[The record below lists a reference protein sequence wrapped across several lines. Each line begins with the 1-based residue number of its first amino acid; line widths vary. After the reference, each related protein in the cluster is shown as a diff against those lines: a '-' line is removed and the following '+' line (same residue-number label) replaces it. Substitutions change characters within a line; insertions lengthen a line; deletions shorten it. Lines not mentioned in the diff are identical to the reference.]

1 MDAHADDLPLGLDE
15 NGADDDFS
23 LTCPACGADL
33 VHDELFLRYR
43 VCEDCGRHFSLPA
56 RERVGV
62 LVDEG
67 SFRPIREMPTLD
79 EFDNDQIS
87 ALDRIADLRERPVL
101 DEAIVTGTGKIGG
114 TRAVVIALDD
124 QYVSAQIG
132 ALGAEKVIIALEHAH
147 TRRLPVVMIVAGGG
161 AGVQAGPLA
170 AVQGARISSV
180 ASQLRRDGLPMIAVL
195 THPTSASIFNTIA
208 SQADIIYAEHGTH
221 VGVSWSAGPSIDDVG
236 KAMAETELL
245 KHGWIDGIVA
255 RQDLHGSLARVLGLI
270 SKRQDVDGAASP
282 SPDAFSSHGLAL
294 LSMVSSFVE
303 IRGDRVETDDRHLVC
318 GFGRLDD
325 HVVAIAV
332 QDPSTELAGDS
343 RPVMRKL
350 QRLAQLAGRF
360 EMPLIMVGDGPAR
373 ERPARVTPGES
384 LAAAKLGSTLATL
397 PVSVISVGA
406 GTVQGL
412 ASAVMMSGDRRVM
425 LEGATYH
432 LPVNTLHRGGRVPT
446 QAAGH
451 YWTARECERLGL
463 VDGIIEEPPAG
474 LSDDPLV
481 TARMLKGELVYLLTE
496 LSRVGPRRLVE
507 IRQRRHR
514 MLGQETEAGLA
525 ALRGELRDWQ
535 EMQQSVAKSIEEW
548 RERVGQRMQSQP
560 RLSFQRPDLGE
571 IAARLKARQEELRH
585 ELLERTGRSDRS
597 GK

>member
-1 MDAHADDLPLGLDE
+1 LGLDE

-332 QDPSTELAGDS
+332 QDPSTELSGDS

-360 EMPLIMVGDGPAR
+360 EMPLIMVGDGP
-373 ERPARVTPGES
+373 
-384 LAAAKLGSTLATL
+384 
-397 PVSVISVGA
+397 
-406 GTVQGL
+406 
-412 ASAVMMSGDRRVM
+412 
-425 LEGATYH
+425 
-432 LPVNTLHRGGRVPT
+432 
-446 QAAGH
+446 
-451 YWTARECERLGL
+451 
-463 VDGIIEEPPAG
+463 
-474 LSDDPLV
+474 
-481 TARMLKGELVYLLTE
+481 
-496 LSRVGPRRLVE
+496 
-507 IRQRRHR
+507 
-514 MLGQETEAGLA
+514 
-525 ALRGELRDWQ
+525 
-535 EMQQSVAKSIEEW
+535 
-548 RERVGQRMQSQP
+548 
-560 RLSFQRPDLGE
+560 
-571 IAARLKARQEELRH
+571 
-585 ELLERTGRSDRS
+585 
-597 GK
+597 